1 MYTLRD
7 LASKAQLPR
16 DETRGAETLEQWNQA
31 LAQNHAPSYPRA
43 ASVSAPVSGPVPE
56 EAVAD
61 RPSAPHLEEPE
72 AKSTGDGL
80 MLPEI
85 DLWAA
90 LEWVRARWIWIVILA
105 VAGALAGLAYGMTAK
120 PRYTAYTDMLVPP
133 SGLQLLPNDIYAQSL
148 QADSQILDIESKM
161 KMLVSGNVLRR
172 VVQNLNLQ
180 NDAEF
185 VPPPASFDLRALLGL
200 GKPKDASDDTL
211 TAVRALSQRI
221 VVTRPERSYLV
232 TIGVWTDNPEKSVKV
247 ADALAKSFQEEVA
260 EADADGAGRAAA
272 ALSERLTSL
281 QKAATDAEEKVAAFR
296 RAHGLQTTGGEL
308 VSAQSMAQINT
319 KLLDAKSRQT
329 DASTRYNEL
338 TRDTGSPV
346 GPASTLQSP
355 TMTNLRSQ
363 YATLKQRYDALTM
376 TYGPRYPELI
386 NTQRQIAGLEQQI
399 AAERARILQSAKV
412 DLDQANAVVDA
423 LNAQAATARS
433 AVALDNDAQVQLSDL
448 ERDMTAKVSIY
459 NTFLTRST
467 ETHQRQQLDATNI
480 RVISTAIPPISRSW
494 PPRTVLLGAGGG
506 FVGMGLGVALALALG
521 YLGAWRRNRESRV

>member
-1 MYTLRD
+1 
-7 LASKAQLPR
+7 
-16 DETRGAETLEQWNQA
+16 
-31 LAQNHAPSYPRA
+31 
-43 ASVSAPVSGPVPE
+43 
-56 EAVAD
+56 
-61 RPSAPHLEEPE
+61 
-72 AKSTGDGL
+72 
-80 MLPEI
+80 
-85 DLWAA
+85 
-90 LEWVRARWIWIVILA
+90 
-105 VAGALAGLAYGMTAK
+105 
-120 PRYTAYTDMLVPP
+120 
-133 SGLQLLPNDIYAQSL
+133 
-148 QADSQILDIESKM
+148 
-161 KMLVSGNVLRR
+161 
-172 VVQNLNLQ
+172 
-180 NDAEF
+180 
-185 VPPPASFDLRALLGL
+185 
-200 GKPKDASDDTL
+200 
-211 TAVRALSQRI
+211 
-221 VVTRPERSYLV
+221 V

-272 ALSERLTSL
+272 ALSERRTSL

-399 AAERARILQSAKV
+399 AAERSRILQSAKV